1 MPILEMSKIQV
12 VVSMADKDSLLTELQ
27 KYGVLHVVPVSA
39 EKAIADD
46 QVAQQLA
53 DAQHAYA
60 ILNHHQPVEASSED
74 LKVTEVVAEVLANQK
89 IVDDCRHKITAN
101 LRTIDNQ
108 LMWGD
113 MSLAD
118 LEYLKSENKCPQ
130 FFVAPEDAEV
140 SFDAD
145 FVTTLSGAPLG
156 KKLVAVISS
165 EDIKLPEDSSFEIVH
180 LPESDNAALRA
191 ENKELEAKKAKAKE
205 EINKLA
211 SHFEK
216 VAKYVKDMESV
227 HEYSTAA
234 NSGLDD
240 SELYAI
246 QGWLPTEKFDELGA
260 ELDKNQIHCGMRIV
274 ETAEEELPPTEVDY
288 PKWTLPIK
296 ALFSVLGTLPG
307 YHEPELSKFFMVAF
321 PLFAAMIIG
330 DAGYGL
336 IFIALAFGM
345 RDKLVKA
352 AGKDMADLIKIIG
365 ITTFVWGILAGNI
378 FGVTPANFTN
388 DAGELTAFGKMYAL
402 PAIFW
407 DMDTIAGID
416 KVTKLSFVIGCVH
429 LVLAH
434 LCQAVFVWPNKK
446 AFAELG
452 WVLVMVAMFG
462 IIWGLFYPEKMV
474 IPWNIILILLPAGLA
489 LAVIFT
495 HPHNNPAV
503 RVSVGLAS
511 SILPTIGAFGD
522 LMSYIRLMAV
532 GLASYYL
539 AASFNQMGT
548 DLFGLGIFGMIFGS
562 VVIAFGHVLNI
573 FLALI
578 AVLAHGVRLN
588 MLEFSGGAGIQW
600 GGYAYEPFGS
610 KK

>member
-1 MPILEMSKIQV
+1 MSIVEMSKIQV

-39 EKAIADD
+39 DQAVADE

-53 DAQHAYA
+53 DAQHAYTV
-60 ILNHHQPVEASSED
+60 LNHHQPVVPSSED
-74 LKVTEVVAEVLANQK
+74 LKVTEIVADVLANQK
-89 IVDDCRHKITAN
+89 IIDECRHKTSAN
-101 LRTIDNQ
+101 LRTIDSQ
-108 LMWGD
+108 HMWGNL
-113 MSLAD
+113 SLSD
-118 LEYLKSENKCPQ
+118 LEYLKSEGKCPQ
-130 FFVAPEDAEV
+130 FFMAPEDANLDIE
-140 SFDAD
+140 AD
-145 FVTTLSGAPLG
+145 FVTTLCGAPLG
-156 KKLVAVISS
+156 KKLIAVVGTDKV
-165 EDIKLPEDSSFEIVH
+165 EFPEDSGFEPVH
-180 LPESDNAALRA
+180 MPEHDNPTLKA
-191 ENKELEAKKAKAKE
+191 EIADLDKKKAAAKE

-211 SHFEK
+211 SHFDK
-216 VAKYVKDMESV
+216 VAKYLKDMESV

-234 NSGLDD
+234 NAGLTDPD
-240 SELYAI
+240 LFAI
-246 QGWLPTEKFDELGA
+246 QGWIPKNKFHDLGKD
-260 ELDKNQIHCGMRIV
+260 LDKHHINCGMRIV
-274 ETAEEELPPTEVDY
+274 EKAEEELPPTEVDY

-296 ALFSVLGTLPG
+296 ALFGVLGTLPG

-336 IFIALAFGM
+336 IFMALAFGM
-345 RDKLVKA
+345 REKLVKA
-352 AGKDMADLIKIIG
+352 AGRDMADLIKIIG
-365 ITTFVWGILAGNI
+365 ITTFVWGILAGNV
-378 FGVTPANFTN
+378 FGLTPGDFTN
-388 DAGELTAFGKMYAL
+388 EAGELTGLGKAFAM

-407 DMDTIAGID
+407 DIDTIEGIN

-434 LCQAVFVWPNKK
+434 LCQAVFIWPNKR
-446 AFAELG
+446 AIAEIG

-462 IIWGLFYPEKMV
+462 IIWGLFYPDKLV
-474 IPWNIILILLPAGLA
+474 IPWNLILILLPAGLA
-489 LAVIFT
+489 LAIIFT
-495 HPHNNPAV
+495 HPHNNPAI
-503 RVSVGLAS
+503 RVSIGLAS

-522 LMSYIRLMAV
+522 MMSYIRLMAV

-539 AASFNQMGT
+539 AASFNQMGS
-548 DLFGLGIFGMIFGS
+548 DLFGLGVFGAIFGS

>member
-1 MPILEMSKIQV
+1 MSIVNMSKIQV

-39 EKAIADD
+39 DLAAADE

-53 DAQHAYA
+53 DAQHAYS
-60 ILNHHQPVEASSED
+60 ILNHHQPVVPSSES
-74 LKVTEVVAEVLANQK
+74 LKVSEVFSDVLANQK
-89 IVDDCRHKITAN
+89 IIDECRHKISAN
-101 LRTIDNQ
+101 LRAIDNQ
-108 LMWGD
+108 HMWGNL
-113 MSLAD
+113 SLAD
-118 LEYLKSENKCPQ
+118 LEFLKTAGKSLL
-130 FFVAPEDAEV
+130 FFVAPENAEIDFDAEY
-140 SFDAD
+140 
-145 FVTTLSGAPLG
+145 VTTLSGAPLG
-156 KKLVAVISS
+156 KKLVAVVGA
-165 EDIKLPEDSSFEIVH
+165 EKVELPEDSGFEPVH
-180 LPESDNAALRA
+180 MPEFDNPTLKA
-191 ENKELEAKKAKAKE
+191 EITELESKKAEAKE

-211 SHFEK
+211 SHFDK
-216 VAKYVKDMESV
+216 VAKYVNDMESV

-234 NSGLDD
+234 NSGLND
-240 SELYAI
+240 SDLYAI
-246 QGWLPTEKFDELGA
+246 QGWLPTEKFESLGND
-260 ELDKNQIHCGMRIV
+260 LDKNHIHCGMRIV
-274 ETAEEELPPTEVDY
+274 ETGEEELPPTEVDY

-296 ALFSVLGTLPG
+296 ALFGVLGTLPG
-307 YHEPELSKFFMVAF
+307 YREPELSKFFMVAF

-336 IFIALAFGM
+336 IFVALAYGM

-365 ITTFVWGILAGNI
+365 ITTFVWGILSGNI
-378 FGVTPANFTN
+378 FGVTPANFKN
-388 DAGELTAFGKMYAL
+388 DAGELTSFGKLFAM
-402 PAIFW
+402 PAVFW
-407 DMDTIAGID
+407 DIDTIEGIN

-434 LCQAVFVWPNKK
+434 LCQAAFIWPNKR
-446 AFAELG
+446 AFAEIG
-452 WVLVMVAMFG
+452 WVLVMMAMFG
-462 IIWGLFYPEKMV
+462 IIWGLFYPDKMV
-474 IPWNIILILLPAGLA
+474 IPWGMILILLPAGLA

-503 RVSVGLAS
+503 RVSIGLAS

-522 LMSYIRLMAV
+522 MMSYIRLMAV

-548 DLFGLGIFGMIFGS
+548 DLFGLGIFGVVFGS
-562 VVIAFGHVLNI
+562 IVIAFGHVLNI

-600 GGYAYEPFGS
+600 GGYAYEPFGN